1 MMYVNWRTASS
12 ETKCILRH
20 KGIAYA
26 TVLLSAMLAGCSI
39 FPKEEAV
46 LAPPLVEPAP
56 IQYEV
61 AEVEQGTIIKSVK
74 GSSTFT
80 TVDKRELSFPE
91 TKGFR
96 LKSFS
101 VQSGDLVKK
110 GQVLA
115 ELDAGELERDIES
128 ARYEVEK
135 AKLEL
140 LEAGQDNHYEVE
152 VAKLD
157 VRKAEMNAK
166 ASETKLAQIEWDK
179 SLLELAKLQ
188 DPKRK
193 EYAVERAK
201 LNLKQKQM
209 ELGNLQKRLTE
220 TKLISPLD
228 GIIIFVSNEQVGDEV
243 DAHQTLVTVGDPQKL
258 FILYT
263 APEKEAI
270 KDVVEG
276 MNVTLVLGN
285 GAKGEGTVVQT
296 PLSVPDNLPEDLTRL
311 YERSLLISPKNLT
324 EDIETGTS
332 VSIEVIVDKKDQA
345 LIIPKRALHDF
356 SGRQYVRVLEGKSK
370 KEIDVEVGIMNQT
383 QVEIRSGLKAGQLVI
398 LE

>member
-1 MMYVNWRTASS
+1 M
-12 ETKCILRH
+12 
-20 KGIAYA
+20 
-26 TVLLSAMLAGCSI
+26 
-39 FPKEEAV
+39 
-46 LAPPLVEPAP
+46 
-56 IQYEV
+56 
-61 AEVEQGTIIKSVK
+61 
-74 GSSTFT
+74 
-80 TVDKRELSFPE
+80 
-91 TKGFR
+91 
-96 LKSFS
+96 
-101 VQSGDLVKK
+101 
-110 GQVLA
+110 
-115 ELDAGELERDIES
+115 
-128 ARYEVEK
+128 
-135 AKLEL
+135 
-140 LEAGQDNHYEVE
+140 
-152 VAKLD
+152 
-157 VRKAEMNAK
+157 
-166 ASETKLAQIEWDK
+166 
-179 SLLELAKLQ
+179 Q

-220 TKLISPLD
+220 TKLISPFD
-228 GIIIFVSNEQVGDEV
+228 GIVIFVSNEQVGDEV
-243 DAHQTLVTVGDPQKL
+243 DAHQTLVTVGDPKKL

-270 KDVVEG
+270 KDVLEG
-276 MNVTLVLGN
+276 MKVTLAWSN

-311 YERSLLISPKNLT
+311 YERSLLISPKNLA

-370 KEIDVEVGIMNQT
+370 KEIDVEVGIINQT